1 MKRRIA
7 IVLLSIGTIAG
18 YTAGFRSLFG
28 GGCHG
33 RWRHQ
38 THHAAPAQP
47 CQSHSHGQGYG
58 WGHGPSE

>member
-7 IVLLSIGTIAG
+7 IVLLSLGTIAG

-33 RWRHQ
+33 RWRHHQ
-38 THHAAPAQP
+38 AHHAGPSQP
-47 CQSHSHGQGYG
+47 CHGPGQS